1 MTVKTYLGNPN
12 LKAAGVIHQ
21 YTLDEVEEYM
31 KCAKDVEYFA
41 RKYIKIVNVDFG
53 LMPFNM
59 WDFQAKMLKTF
70 QENRFSICK
79 LPRQVGKSTTSIA
92 YILHLILFT
101 DQQNVAILA
110 NKGALARDLLAKL
123 QLAYEYLPKWLQQG
137 VVTWNK
143 GNIELENGSKVLA
156 AATSSSAIRGGS
168 FNLIFLDEFA
178 FVQRNLADAFFAST
192 YPTISSGKTTKIII
206 VSTPNGMNHFF
217 KMWTDATEGRSEYV
231 PIEILWNDVPGRDEE
246 WKKQTIAN
254 TSEEQFRQ
262 EFECE
267 FIGSTSTLIHPM
279 KLRELAW
286 NTPTKDKFG
295 LDYYEAPDPRKLYV
309 CVFDV
314 SEGVGGDYSAL
325 SIFDVTQMP
334 YRQVAKYRSKE
345 ISPLMFPDVIY
356 RFARWYN
363 NAYVLGETNNIGQ
376 QVVNSLFMDLEYE
389 NVVATYTKNKN
400 IKVGGGFS
408 TRSAFGI
415 RTTKS
420 VKKIGCSNLK
430 TIVESNKLLINDFET
445 IEELATFV
453 EDKDTYKAEEGC
465 HDDLAMTLVLFGW
478 LITQPYFKDLTNSD
492 IRRNLAQETMK
503 DVHDDLL
510 PAGFFDDGGA
520 AQSMDTGASVE
531 PDGFESGFN
540 DGRIW

>member
-1 MTVKTYLGNPN
+1 MAVKTYLGNPN
-12 LKAAGVIHQ
+12 LKAVGVVHS
-21 YTLDEVEEYM
+21 YTKHEAEEFA
-31 KCAKDVEYFA
+31 KCARDVEYFA
-41 RKYIKIVNVDFG
+41 RNYIKIVNVDRG
-53 LMPFNM
+53 LMPFEM
-59 WDFQAKMLKTF
+59 WDFQAKMLHTF
-70 QENRFSICK
+70 ADNRFSICK

-92 YILHLILFT
+92 YILWLVLFT

-192 YPTISSGKTTKIII
+192 YPTISSGKSTKIII

-217 KMWTDATEGRSEYV
+217 KMWVDATEGRSEYK
-231 PIEILWNDVPGRDEE
+231 PIEIMWNDVPGRDEA
-246 WKKQTIAN
+246 WKQQTIAN
-254 TSEEQFRQ
+254 TSEQQFRQ

-267 FIGSTSTLIHPM
+267 FIGSSSTLIHPM
-279 KLRELAW
+279 KLREMAW
-286 NTPTKDKFG
+286 NTPNKDKWG
-295 LDYYEAPDPRKLYV
+295 LDYYELPDPRRAYIA
-309 CVFDV
+309 VFDV

-325 SIFDVTQMP
+325 SIFDVSEFP
-334 YRQVAKYRSKE
+334 YRQVAKYRSRE
-345 ISPLMFPDVIY
+345 VTPLMFPDVVY
-356 RFARWYN
+356 RFCKFYN

-389 NVVATYTKNKN
+389 NVIATFSKNKN

-408 TRSAFGI
+408 SKSAFGI

-430 TIVESNKLLINDFET
+430 TIIESNKLLINDFET
-445 IEELATFV
+445 IEELTTFV

-478 LITQPYFKDLTNSD
+478 LITQPYFKDLTNND
-492 IRRNLAQETMK
+492 IRRNLANETMK

-510 PAGFFDDGGA
+510 PVGFIDDGGD
-520 AQSMDTGASVE
+520 QHSMEDPFHDGVE
-531 PDGFESGFN
+531 SMAL
-540 DGRIW
+540 

>member
-1 MTVKTYLGNPN
+1 MAVKTYLGNPN
-12 LKAAGVIHQ
+12 LKAAGVVHQ
-21 YTLDEVEEYM
+21 YTKEQVEEYI
-31 KCAKDVEYFA
+31 KCAGDVEYFA
-41 RKYIKIVNVDFG
+41 RSYIKIVNVDYG

-70 QENRFSICK
+70 QDNRFSICK

-92 YILHLILFT
+92 YILHLVLFT

-231 PIEILWNDVPGRDEE
+231 PIEIMWNDVPGRDEE

-262 EFECE
+262 EFETE
-267 FIGSTSTLIHPM
+267 FIGSTHTLIHPM
-279 KLRELAW
+279 KLREMAW
-286 NTPTKDKFG
+286 TTPSKDKFG
-295 LDYYEAPDPRKLYV
+295 LDYYELPDPRKIYIG
-309 CVFDV
+309 VFDV

-325 SIFDVTQMP
+325 SIFDVTQHP

-376 QVVNSLFMDLEYE
+376 QVVQSLFMDLEYE
-389 NVVATYTKNKN
+389 NVIATFTKNKS
-400 IKVGGGFS
+400 IKIGGGFN
-408 TRSAFGI
+408 TRSAFGV

-430 TIVESNKLLINDFET
+430 TIIESDKLLITDFDT
-445 IEELATFV
+445 IEELTNFV
-453 EDKDTYKAEEGC
+453 EVKDTYRAEEGA

-478 LITQPYFKDLTNSD
+478 LITQSYFKDLTNSD
-492 IRRNLAQETMK
+492 IRRNLANETMK

-510 PAGFFDDGGA
+510 PVGFIDDGGA
-520 AQSMDTGASVE
+520 TQSMESSNQDDSGFTDTGA
-531 PDGFESGFN
+531 
-540 DGRIW
+540 W

>member
-1 MTVKTYLGNPN
+1 MAVKTYLGNPN

-41 RKYIKIVNVDFG
+41 RKYIKIVNVDHG

-70 QENRFSICK
+70 QDNRFSICK

-123 QLAYEYLPKWLQQG
+123 QLAFEYLPKWLQQG

-295 LDYYEAPDPRKLYV
+295 LDYYEAPDPRKLYI

-492 IRRNLAQETMK
+492 IRRNLSQETMK

-520 AQSMDTGASVE
+520 AQSMDTGASVGS
-531 PDGFESGFN
+531 DDFESGFN

>member
-1 MTVKTYLGNPN
+1 MSKRTYLGNPN
-12 LKAAGVIHQ
+12 LKAAGVVHQ
-21 YTLDEVEEYM
+21 YSKEQVEEYI

-41 RKYIKIVNVDFG
+41 RNYIKIVNVDFG
-53 LMPFNM
+53 LMPFDM

-123 QLAYEYLPKWLQQG
+123 QLAYEYLPAWLQQG
-137 VVTWNK
+137 VLTWNK

-178 FVQRNLADAFFAST
+178 FVQRNLADQFFAST

-217 KMWTDATEGRSEYV
+217 KMWIDAVEGRSEYK
-231 PIEILWNDVPGRDEE
+231 PIEILWDAVPGRDEE
-246 WKKQTIAN
+246 WRKQTIAN

-267 FIGSTSTLIHPM
+267 FIGSSSTLIHPM
-279 KLRELAW
+279 KLREMAW
-286 NTPTKDKFG
+286 TTPTKDSWG
-295 LDYYEAPDPRKLYV
+295 LDYYEEPNPRNSYI

-325 SIFDVTQMP
+325 SVFDVTQFP
-334 YRQVAKYRSKE
+334 YKQVAKYRSKT
-345 ISPLMFPDVIY
+345 ITPLLFPDMIY

-376 QVVNSLFMDLEYE
+376 QVVQSLFMDLEYE
-389 NVVATYTKNKN
+389 NVIATFTKNKN

-430 TIVESNKLLINDFET
+430 TIIESNKLLITDFDT
-445 IEELATFV
+445 IEELTTFV
-453 EDKDTYKAEEGC
+453 EVKDTYKAEEGA
-465 HDDLAMTLVLFGW
+465 HDDMAMTLVLFGW
-478 LITQPYFKDLTNSD
+478 LITQSYFKDLTNND
-492 IRRNLAQETMK
+492 IRSNLAQENMK
-503 DVHDDLL
+503 EVHDDLL
-510 PAGFFDDGGA
+510 PVGFIDDGSET
-520 AQSMDTGASVE
+520 QSMEKTNS
-531 PDGFESGFN
+531 DGFESGFN
-540 DGRIW
+540 DDRIW

>member
-1 MTVKTYLGNPN
+1 MAVKTYLGNPN
-12 LKAAGVIHQ
+12 LKASGVIHQ
-21 YTLDEVEEYM
+21 YTKEQVQEYM

-41 RKYIKIVNVDFG
+41 RNYIKIVNVDHG
-53 LMPFNM
+53 LIPFNM

-92 YILHLILFT
+92 YILHLVLFT

-217 KMWTDATEGRSEYV
+217 KMWVDATEGRSEYA
-231 PIEILWNDVPGRDEE
+231 PIEIMWNDVPGRDDE

-286 NTPTKDKFG
+286 VQPNKDKFG
-295 LDYYEAPDPRKLYV
+295 LEYYEAPDPRRIYI

-314 SEGVGGDYSAL
+314 SEGVGQDYSAI
-325 SIFDVTQMP
+325 SMFDVTEMP
-334 YRQVAKYRSKE
+334 YRQVAKYRSRE

-376 QVVNSLFMDLEYE
+376 QVVNSLYMDLEYE
-389 NVVATYTKNKN
+389 NVIATFTKNKN

-408 TRSAFGI
+408 VRSAFGI

-430 TIVESNKLLINDFET
+430 TIVESNKLLISDFET
-445 IEELATFV
+445 IEELSTFV
-453 EDKDTYKAEEGC
+453 EDKETYKAEEGC

-492 IRRNLAQETMK
+492 IRRNLSQETMK

-520 AQSMDTGASVE
+520 AQSMDTGASVGS
-531 PDGFESGFN
+531 DDFESGFN

>member
-1 MTVKTYLGNPN
+1 MAVKTYLGNPN
-12 LKAAGVIHQ
+12 LKASGVIHQ
-21 YTLDEVEEYM
+21 YTKEEVQEYM
-31 KCAKDVEYFA
+31 KCAQDVEYFA
-41 RKYIKIVNVDFG
+41 RNYIKIVNVDFG

-110 NKGALARDLLAKL
+110 NKGALARDLLGKL

-217 KMWTDATEGRSEYV
+217 KMWVDATEGRSEYV
-231 PIEILWNDVPGRDEE
+231 PIEIMWNDVPGRDDN

-279 KLRELAW
+279 KLRELTW
-286 NTPTKDKFG
+286 ITPSKDKFG

-314 SEGVGGDYSAL
+314 SEGVGQDYSAL
-325 SIFDVTQMP
+325 SVFDVSEMP
-334 YRQVAKYRSKE
+334 YRQVAKYRSRE

-389 NVVATYTKNKN
+389 NIIATFTKNKN
-400 IKVGGGFS
+400 IKIGGGFN
-408 TRSAFGI
+408 TRSAFGV

-453 EDKDTYKAEEGC
+453 EEKDTYKAEEGC

-492 IRRNLAQETMK
+492 IRRNLSQETMK
-503 DVHDDLL
+503 DVHEDLL

-520 AQSMDTGASVE
+520 AQSMDTGASVD

>member
-1 MTVKTYLGNPN
+1 
-12 LKAAGVIHQ
+12 
-21 YTLDEVEEYM
+21 
-31 KCAKDVEYFA
+31 
-41 RKYIKIVNVDFG
+41 
-53 LMPFNM
+53 M

-217 KMWTDATEGRSEYV
+217 KMWVDATEGRSEYV
-231 PIEILWNDVPGRDEE
+231 PIEILWNDVPGRDEN
-246 WKKQTIAN
+246 WKRQTIAN

-279 KLRELAW
+279 KLRELTW
-286 NTPTKDKFG
+286 TTPSKDTFG
-295 LDYYEAPDPRKLYV
+295 LDFYEAPDPRKLYI

-325 SIFDVTQMP
+325 SIFDVSTMP
-334 YRQVAKYRSKE
+334 YKQVAKYRSKE

-389 NVVATYTKNKN
+389 NIIATFTKNKN
-400 IKVGGGFS
+400 IKIGGGFNA
-408 TRSAFGI
+408 RSAFGV

-453 EDKDTYKAEEGC
+453 EEKDTYKAEEGC

-503 DVHDDLL
+503 DVHEDLL
-510 PAGFFDDGGA
+510 PAGFFDDGG
-520 AQSMDTGASVE
+520 QVHSMDKGGSNT
-531 PDGFESGFN
+531 DDFETGFN
-540 DGRIW
+540 DERIW

>member
-1 MTVKTYLGNPN
+1 MAVKTYLGNLN
-12 LKAAGVIHQ
+12 LKAVGVVHS
-21 YTLDEVEEYM
+21 YTKHEADEYI
-31 KCAKDVEYFA
+31 KCAGDVEYFA
-41 RKYIKIVNVDFG
+41 RNYVKIVNVDAG
-53 LMPFNM
+53 LMPFKM
-59 WDFQAKMLKTF
+59 WDFQAKMLHTF
-70 QENRFSICK
+70 ANNRFSICK
-79 LPRQVGKSTTSIA
+79 LPRQVGKSTTSVA
-92 YILHLILFT
+92 YILWLVLFT

-178 FVQRNLADAFFAST
+178 HVQRNLADAFFAST

-206 VSTPNGMNHFF
+206 VSTPLGMNHFF
-217 KMWTDATEGRSEYV
+217 KMWTDATEGRSEYI
-231 PIEILWNDVPGRDEE
+231 PIEIMWNDVPGRDEQ
-246 WKKQTIAN
+246 WKQQTIAN

-267 FIGSTSTLIHPM
+267 FIGSSSTLIHPM

-286 NTPTKDKFG
+286 TTPQKDKWG
-295 LDYYEAPDPRKLYV
+295 LDIHQLPEPGRAYIG
-309 CVFDV
+309 VFDV
-314 SEGVGGDYSAL
+314 SEGVGNDYSAL
-325 SIFDVTQMP
+325 SIIDVSEFP
-334 YRQVAKYRSKE
+334 YKQVAKYRSRE
-345 ISPLMFPDVIY
+345 VTPLMFPDVIY
-356 RFARWYN
+356 RFCKFYN

-389 NVVATYTKNKN
+389 NVIATFTKNKN

-408 TRSAFGI
+408 VRSAFGI

-430 TIVESNKLLINDFET
+430 TIVESNKLIINDFET
-445 IEELATFV
+445 IEELTTFV

-478 LITQPYFKDLTNSD
+478 LITQPYFKDLTNND
-492 IRRNLAQETMK
+492 IRRNLANETMK

-510 PAGFFDDGGA
+510 PAGFIDDGGS
-520 AQSMDTGASVE
+520 QHSMEDSLNDE
-531 PDGFESGFN
+531 HDGMSL
-540 DGRIW
+540 

>member
-1 MTVKTYLGNPN
+1 MAVKTYLGNPN
-12 LKAAGVIHQ
+12 LKASGVIHQ
-21 YTLDEVEEYM
+21 YTKEEVQEYM
-31 KCAKDVEYFA
+31 KCAQDVEYFA
-41 RKYIKIVNVDFG
+41 RNYIKIVNVDFG

-110 NKGALARDLLAKL
+110 NKGALARDLLGKL

-217 KMWTDATEGRSEYV
+217 KMWVDATEGRSEYV
-231 PIEILWNDVPGRDEE
+231 PIEIMWNDVPGRDDN

-286 NTPTKDKFG
+286 IQPSKDKFG
-295 LDYYEAPDPRKLYV
+295 LDYYEVPDPRRLYI

-314 SEGVGGDYSAL
+314 SEGVGGDYSAI
-325 SIFDVTQMP
+325 SMFDVTEMP
-334 YRQVAKYRSKE
+334 YRQVAKYRSRE

-363 NAYVLGETNNIGQ
+363 NAYVLG
-376 QVVNSLFMDLEYE
+376 
-389 NVVATYTKNKN
+389 
-400 IKVGGGFS
+400 
-408 TRSAFGI
+408 
-415 RTTKS
+415 
-420 VKKIGCSNLK
+420 
-430 TIVESNKLLINDFET
+430 
-445 IEELATFV
+445 
-453 EDKDTYKAEEGC
+453 
-465 HDDLAMTLVLFGW
+465 
-478 LITQPYFKDLTNSD
+478 
-492 IRRNLAQETMK
+492 
-503 DVHDDLL
+503 
-510 PAGFFDDGGA
+510 
-520 AQSMDTGASVE
+520 
-531 PDGFESGFN
+531 
-540 DGRIW
+540 

>member
-1 MTVKTYLGNPN
+1 MVVKTYLGNPN
-12 LKAAGVIHQ
+12 LKASGVIHH
-21 YTLDEVEEYM
+21 YTKEEVEEYM

-41 RKYIKIVNVDFG
+41 RNYIKIVNVDFG
-53 LMPFNM
+53 LMPFDM
-59 WDFQAKMLKTF
+59 WDFQAKMLHTF
-70 QENRFSICK
+70 ANNRFSICK

-92 YILHLILFT
+92 YILHLVLFT

-231 PIEILWNDVPGRDEE
+231 PIEIIWNDVPGRDEE

-295 LDYYEAPDPRKLYV
+295 LDYYEAPDPRKLYI

-520 AQSMDTGASVE
+520 AQSIDTGASVE
-531 PDGFESGFN
+531 SDGFESGFN
-540 DGRIW
+540 DERIW

>member
-1 MTVKTYLGNPN
+1 MVVKTYLGNPN
-12 LKAAGVIHQ
+12 LKASGVIHH
-21 YTLDEVEEYM
+21 YTKEEVEEYM

-41 RKYIKIVNVDFG
+41 RNYIKIVNVDFG
-53 LMPFNM
+53 LMPFDM
-59 WDFQAKMLKTF
+59 WGFQAKMLKTF

-110 NKGALARDLLAKL
+110 NKGALARDLLGKL

-217 KMWTDATEGRSEYV
+217 KMWVDATEGRSEYV
-231 PIEILWNDVPGRDEE
+231 PIEIMWNDVPGRDDN

-279 KLRELAW
+279 KLRELTW
-286 NTPTKDKFG
+286 ITPSKDKFG
-295 LDYYEAPDPRKLYV
+295 LDYYEAPDPRRLYI

-314 SEGVGGDYSAL
+314 SEGVGQDYSAL
-325 SIFDVTQMP
+325 SVFDVSEMP
-334 YRQVAKYRSKE
+334 YRQVAKYRSRE

-389 NVVATYTKNKN
+389 NIIATFTKNKN
-400 IKVGGGFS
+400 IKIGGGFN
-408 TRSAFGI
+408 TRSAFGV

-453 EDKDTYKAEEGC
+453 EEKDTYKAEEGC

-492 IRRNLAQETMK
+492 IHKNLSQETMK
-503 DVHDDLL
+503 DVHEDLL

-520 AQSMDTGASVE
+520 AQSMDTGASVD

>member
-1 MTVKTYLGNPN
+1 MSKTYLGNPN
-12 LKAAGVIHQ
+12 LKRFGVTIQ
-21 YTLDEVEEYM
+21 YTKEQVEEYI

-41 RKYIKIVNVDFG
+41 RTYVKIVNVDHG
-53 LMPFNM
+53 LMPFKM
-59 WDFQAKMLKTF
+59 WDFQAKMLHTF
-70 QENRFSICK
+70 ADNRFSICK

-92 YILHLILFT
+92 YILWLVLFT

-110 NKGALARDLLAKL
+110 NKGSLARDLLAKL
-123 QLAYEYLPKWLQQG
+123 QLAYEYLPIWLQQG
-137 VVTWNK
+137 VVVWNK

-156 AATSSSAIRGGS
+156 AATSSSAVRGGS

-178 FVQRNLADAFFAST
+178 HVQRNLADAFFAST

-206 VSTPNGMNHFF
+206 VSTPLGMNHFYR
-217 KMWTDATEGRSEYV
+217 MWTDAIEGNSEYAPV
-231 PIEILWNDVPGRDEE
+231 EINWSDVPGRDEE

-267 FIGSTSTLIHPM
+267 FIGSSSTLINPM
-279 KLRELAW
+279 KLREL
-286 NTPTKDKFG
+286 THVRPQKDKFN
-295 LDYYEAPDPRKLYV
+295 LDYYEAPDPKKSYIM
-309 CVFDV
+309 VFDV
-314 SEGVGGDYSAL
+314 SEGVGGDYSAI
-325 SIFDVTQMP
+325 SVFDVSQVP
-334 YRQVAKYRSKE
+334 YRQVAKYRDKNV
-345 ISPLMFPDVIY
+345 SPLLFPDVIY

-389 NVVATYTKNKN
+389 NVIATFSKNKA
-400 IKVGGGFS
+400 IKIGGGFAS
-408 TRSAFGI
+408 KSAFGV
-415 RTTKS
+415 RTTKQ

-430 TIVESNKLLINDFET
+430 TIIESDKLLITDFDT
-445 IEELATFV
+445 IEELTTFV

-478 LITQPYFKDLTNSD
+478 LITQTYFKDLMNSD
-492 IRRNLAQETMK
+492 IRQNLARETMK

-510 PAGFFDDGGA
+510 PVGFIDDGRQEIEAIDDPMPAG
-520 AQSMDTGASVE
+520 M
-531 PDGFESGFN
+531 GFGDFRF
-540 DGRIW
+540 G

>member
-1 MTVKTYLGNPN
+1 MAVKTYLGNPN

-21 YTLDEVEEYM
+21 YTKEEVEEYM

-41 RKYIKIVNVDFG
+41 RKYIKIVNVDYG

-217 KMWTDATEGRSEYV
+217 KMWVDATEGRSEYV
-231 PIEILWNDVPGRDEE
+231 PIEILWNDVPGRDEN
-246 WKKQTIAN
+246 WKRQTIAN

-279 KLRELAW
+279 KLRELTW
-286 NTPTKDKFG
+286 TTPSKDTFG
-295 LDYYEAPDPRKLYV
+295 LDFYEAPDPRKLYI

-325 SIFDVTQMP
+325 SIFDVSTMP
-334 YRQVAKYRSKE
+334 YKQVAKYRSKE

-389 NVVATYTKNKN
+389 NIIATFTKNKN
-400 IKVGGGFS
+400 IKIGGGFNA
-408 TRSAFGI
+408 RSAFGV

-453 EDKDTYKAEEGC
+453 EEKDTYKAEEGC

-503 DVHDDLL
+503 DVHEDLL
-510 PAGFFDDGGA
+510 PAGFFDDGG
-520 AQSMDTGASVE
+520 QVHSMDKGGSNT
-531 PDGFESGFN
+531 DDFETGFN
-540 DGRIW
+540 DERIW

>member
-1 MTVKTYLGNPN
+1 MAVKTYLGNPN

-21 YTLDEVEEYM
+21 YTKEEVEEYM

-41 RKYIKIVNVDFG
+41 RNYIKIVNVDHG
-53 LMPFNM
+53 LMPFKM

-217 KMWTDATEGRSEYV
+217 KMWVDATEGRSEYV
-231 PIEILWNDVPGRDEE
+231 PIEILWNDVPGRDEN

-286 NTPTKDKFG
+286 VQPNKDKFG
-295 LDYYEAPDPRKLYV
+295 LDYYEAPDPRRLYI

-314 SEGVGGDYSAL
+314 SEGVGGDYSAI
-325 SIFDVTQMP
+325 SIFDVTEMP
-334 YRQVAKYRSKE
+334 YRQVAKYRSRE

-520 AQSMDTGASVE
+520 AQSMDTGASVD

>member
-1 MTVKTYLGNPN
+1 MAVKTYLGNPN
-12 LKAAGVIHQ
+12 LKSSGVIHQ
-21 YTLDEVEEYM
+21 YTKEQVQEYM

-41 RKYIKIVNVDFG
+41 RNYIKIVNVDHG
-53 LMPFNM
+53 LIPFNM

-70 QENRFSICK
+70 RENRFSICK

-92 YILHLILFT
+92 YILHLVLFT

-217 KMWTDATEGRSEYV
+217 KMWVDATEGRSEYA
-231 PIEILWNDVPGRDEE
+231 PIEILWNDVPGRDDE

-286 NTPTKDKFG
+286 VQPNKDKFG
-295 LDYYEAPDPRKLYV
+295 LEYYEAPDPRRLYI

-314 SEGVGGDYSAL
+314 SEGVGQDYSAI
-325 SIFDVTQMP
+325 SMFDVTEMP
-334 YRQVAKYRSKE
+334 YKQVAKYRSRE

-376 QVVNSLFMDLEYE
+376 QVVNSLYMDLEYE
-389 NVVATYTKNKN
+389 NVIATFTKNKN

-408 TRSAFGI
+408 VRSAFGI

-430 TIVESNKLLINDFET
+430 TIVESNKLLISDFET
-445 IEELATFV
+445 IEELSTFV
-453 EDKDTYKAEEGC
+453 EDKETYKAEEGC

-492 IRRNLAQETMK
+492 IRRNLSQETMK

-520 AQSMDTGASVE
+520 AQSMDTGASVGS
-531 PDGFESGFN
+531 DDFESGFN

>member
-1 MTVKTYLGNPN
+1 MSKRTYLGNPN
-12 LKAAGVIHQ
+12 LKAAGVVHQ
-21 YTLDEVEEYM
+21 YSKEQVEEYI

-41 RKYIKIVNVDFG
+41 RNYIKIVNVDYG
-53 LMPFNM
+53 LMPFKM

-123 QLAYEYLPKWLQQG
+123 QLAYEYLPAWLQQG

-217 KMWTDATEGRSEYV
+217 KMWIDAVEGRSEYK
-231 PIEILWNDVPGRDEE
+231 PIEILWNAVPGRDEE
-246 WKKQTIAN
+246 WRKQTIAN

-267 FIGSTSTLIHPM
+267 FIGSSSTLIHPM
-279 KLRELAW
+279 KLREMAW
-286 NTPTKDKFG
+286 TTPIKDSWG
-295 LDYYEAPDPRKLYV
+295 LDYYEEPIPRNSYI

-325 SIFDVTQMP
+325 SIFDVTQFP
-334 YRQVAKYRSKE
+334 YKQVAKYRSKT
-345 ISPLMFPDVIY
+345 ITPLLFPDMIY

-376 QVVNSLFMDLEYE
+376 QVVQSLFTDLEYE
-389 NVVATYTKNKN
+389 NVIATFTKNKN

-430 TIVESNKLLINDFET
+430 TIIESNKLLISDFDT
-445 IEELATFV
+445 IEELTTFV
-453 EDKDTYKAEEGC
+453 EVKDTYKAEEGA
-465 HDDLAMTLVLFGW
+465 HDDMAMTLVLFGW
-478 LITQPYFKDLTNSD
+478 LITQSYFKDLTNND
-492 IRRNLAQETMK
+492 IRSNLAQETMK
-503 DVHDDLL
+503 EVHDDLL
-510 PAGFFDDGGA
+510 PVGFIDDGGVT
-520 AQSMDTGASVE
+520 QSMENPIDE
-531 PDGFESGFN
+531 DSGFS

>member
-1 MTVKTYLGNPN
+1 MAVKTYLGNPN
-12 LKAAGVIHQ
+12 LKAAGVVHQ
-21 YTLDEVEEYM
+21 YTKEQVEEYI
-31 KCAKDVEYFA
+31 KCAGDVEYFA
-41 RKYIKIVNVDFG
+41 RSYIKIVNVDYG

-70 QENRFSICK
+70 QNNRFSICK

-92 YILHLILFT
+92 YILHLVLFT

-231 PIEILWNDVPGRDEE
+231 PIEIMWNDVPGRDEE

-262 EFECE
+262 EFETE
-267 FIGSTSTLIHPM
+267 FIGSTHTLIHPM
-279 KLRELAW
+279 KLREMSW
-286 NTPTKDKFG
+286 TTPNKDKFG
-295 LDYYEAPDPRKLYV
+295 LDYYELPDPRKIYIG
-309 CVFDV
+309 VFDV

-325 SIFDVTQMP
+325 SIFDVTQHP

-376 QVVNSLFMDLEYE
+376 QVVQSLFMDLEYE
-389 NVVATYTKNKN
+389 NVIATFTKNKS
-400 IKVGGGFS
+400 IKVGGGFN
-408 TRSAFGI
+408 TRSAFGV

-430 TIVESNKLLINDFET
+430 TIIESNKLLITDFDT
-445 IEELATFV
+445 IEELTNFV
-453 EDKDTYKAEEGC
+453 EVKDTYRAEEGG

-478 LITQPYFKDLTNSD
+478 LVTQSYFKDLTNSD
-492 IRRNLAQETMK
+492 IRRNLANETMK

-510 PAGFFDDGGA
+510 PVGFIDDGGA
-520 AQSMDTGASVE
+520 TQSMESSNQDDSGFTDTGA
-531 PDGFESGFN
+531 
-540 DGRIW
+540 W

>member
-1 MTVKTYLGNPN
+1 MAVKTYLGNPN
-12 LKAAGVIHQ
+12 LKASGVIHQ
-21 YTLDEVEEYM
+21 YTKEEVQEYM
-31 KCAKDVEYFA
+31 KCAQDVEYFA
-41 RKYIKIVNVDFG
+41 RNYIKIVNVDFG

-59 WDFQAKMLKTF
+59 WGFQAKMLHTF
-70 QENRFSICK
+70 ANNRFSICK

-92 YILHLILFT
+92 YILHLVLFT

-110 NKGALARDLLAKL
+110 NKGALARDLLGKL

-217 KMWTDATEGRSEYV
+217 KMWVDATEGRSEYV
-231 PIEILWNDVPGRDEE
+231 PIEIMWNDVPGRDDN

-279 KLRELAW
+279 KLRELTW
-286 NTPTKDKFG
+286 ITPSKDKFG

-314 SEGVGGDYSAL
+314 SEGVGQDYSAL
-325 SIFDVTQMP
+325 SVFDVSEMP
-334 YRQVAKYRSKE
+334 YRQVAKYRSRE

-389 NVVATYTKNKN
+389 NIIATFTKNKN
-400 IKVGGGFS
+400 IKIGGGFN
-408 TRSAFGI
+408 TRSAFGV

-453 EDKDTYKAEEGC
+453 EEKDTYKAEEGC

-492 IRRNLAQETMK
+492 IRRNLSQETMK
-503 DVHDDLL
+503 DVHEDLL

-520 AQSMDTGASVE
+520 AQSMDTGTSVD